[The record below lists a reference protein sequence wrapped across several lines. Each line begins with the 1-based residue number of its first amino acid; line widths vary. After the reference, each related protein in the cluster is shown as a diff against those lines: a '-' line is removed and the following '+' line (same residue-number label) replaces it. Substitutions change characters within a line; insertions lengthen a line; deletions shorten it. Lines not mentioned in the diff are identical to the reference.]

1 MRGIVSLIALS
12 VVLPPCCGCQLDTPN
27 LAHPGTEAN
36 QQARAKVFEPYPD
49 NEMGPPVV
57 GGRPREY
64 QDPRPSFAI
73 LQDMHPNRAAGPQPG
88 EPLATC
94 PQPQV
99 LQTPIAQPQII
110 TPPPAIYTPPP
121 AIYYPPG
128 VTQP

>member
-1 MRGIVSLIALS
+1 MREILFVIALS
-12 VVLPPCCGCQLDTPN
+12 AMLPTCCGCLAMPN
-27 LAHPGTEAN
+27 LAHPGTEEY

-49 NEMGPPVV
+49 NDMGPPVV

-64 QDPRPSFAI
+64 QDPRPAFAV
-73 LQDMHPNRAAGPQPG
+73 LQDMHPNPAAGPRPG
-88 EPLATC
+88 EPILAPC

-99 LQTPIAQPQII
+99 LQTPIAQPPII